1 MVSVWASMSRGTTTE
16 PYSAHYDGYGRQE
29 GRTDYTNAPDAS
41 THENP
46 HHHSREYGPG
56 YGPKGKENG
65 PFPGEHPKDK
75 DKGQQ

>member
-1 MVSVWASMSRGTTTE
+1 MKGEYHPEDRPGSTE

-29 GRTDYTNAPDAS
+29 GRTDYTNAPEAS

-46 HHHSREYGPG
+46 HHHTREYRPG